1 MKKSHVVYIVEF
13 VLPVL
18 LATQSAFA
26 DTAANLKQ
34 AEGLCKVSQYV
45 KAEQVYQAIL
55 QREPNNAESVYQAA
69 RMLPRVYLATDQL
82 LKAQEAVQQLLA
94 KSANHARL
102 PHAIHQIV
110 VQASGLDKTLQAGQI
125 YQSIL
130 TAQPEHPQ
138 AVWLKMGIAI
148 ANAHLGHDQA
158 VDSTLQNI
166 VAQHGADE
174 RSAEALGQVA
184 WAYRDLKQEEKAR
197 RVYQYVVDNWPKRDR
212 TIFSQR
218 GIVLCSI
225 ALDDQ
230 PAAAAG
236 VQKLLADYADSKYM
250 PEIVRSIAVEY
261 SRKGRP
267 EQARELHQY
276 VVDKHPKSDEA
287 LWCQRD
293 IAYHYIDTA
302 DANAAEAALQKI
314 VTSFATN
321 ARLPEALADVGEHY
335 RGKKDFANAR
345 NVHQEVVKRF
355 PSSEEAILSQRNLIL
370 SNVGLND
377 DPQIQAGVETL
388 LTQFTKDND
397 IAPVLCYV
405 ADRLGHW
412 EIVERV
418 KLYERIIDQYP
429 KHEIVVRAKAKL
441 GAIKIRQGDQTG
453 GEAIFQKIMEDYAS
467 HPRLPEALHVMAS
480 GYYDR
485 ALELQ
490 NQNRKPPASEASP
503 ILQEPPQ
510 QVKESYAKAI
520 EKWPIL
526 LQRYPRLAS
535 VSSMA
540 LYCSAVSYGAMGEPA
555 KAVECYQTL
564 LEQWPEEEWNQHV
577 LLRLPDLYKQMVFKG
592 VLSEQQA
599 RPLTKAAYEKL
610 VQKYPDSPVAQIAR
624 ERIRFYATPVEGQIH
639 EP

>member
-1 MKKSHVVYIVEF
+1 V
-13 VLPVL
+13 
-18 LATQSAFA
+18 
-26 DTAANLKQ
+26 DT
-34 AEGLCKVSQYV
+34 
-45 KAEQVYQAIL
+45 
-55 QREPNNAESVYQAA
+55 
-69 RMLPRVYLATDQL
+69 
-82 LKAQEAVQQLLA
+82 
-94 KSANHARL
+94 
-102 PHAIHQIV
+102 
-110 VQASGLDKTLQAGQI
+110 
-125 YQSIL
+125 
-130 TAQPEHPQ
+130 
-138 AVWLKMGIAI
+138 
-148 ANAHLGHDQA
+148 
-158 VDSTLQNI
+158 
-166 VAQHGADE
+166 
-174 RSAEALGQVA
+174 
-184 WAYRDLKQEEKAR
+184 
-197 RVYQYVVDNWPKRDR
+197 WPKADR
-212 TIFSQR
+212 TIYSQR
-218 GIVLCSI
+218 GIILCSI
-225 ALDDQ
+225 ALNDQ
-230 PAAAAG
+230 AAAAA
-236 VQKLLADYADSKYM
+236 VEKLLADYADSKYV

-261 SRKGRP
+261 YRKGKLD
-267 EQARELHQY
+267 QSRELHQY

-293 IAYHYIDTA
+293 IAFHYIDTA
-302 DANAAEAALQKI
+302 NKQAAEEALQKL
-314 VTSFATN
+314 VTAFAAN

-335 RGKKDFANAR
+335 RSKKDFANAR

-355 PSSEEAILSQRNLIL
+355 PSSDEAILSQRNLIL

-377 DPQIQAGVETL
+377 ELQIEAGIETL
-388 LTQFTKDND
+388 LTRFAKDKD

-412 EIVERV
+412 KIADRV

-467 HPRLPEALHVMAS
+467 HPRLPEALHVTAS

-490 NQNRKPPASEASP
+490 NQNRKPPASEAPP

-510 QVKESYAKAI
+510 QVRESYAKAI
-520 EKWPIL
+520 EKWSIL
-526 LQRYPRLAS
+526 LQRYPRVTNAS
-535 VSSMA
+535 AMA
-540 LYCSAVSYGAMGEPA
+540 LYCSAVSYSAMGEPA

-564 LEQWPEEEWNQHV
+564 LAQWPEDERNHHA
-577 LLRLPDLYKQMVFKG
+577 LLRLPDLYKQMILKG

-599 RPLTKAAYEKL
+599 RPLIKAAYEKL